1 MDVALVVAGLLLLF
15 GGGEFLVRGAVSLAE
30 RFGLSK
36 LIVGMVIVG
45 FGTSTPELLVSLQAA
60 MAGAPEIALGNV
72 IGSNICNTL
81 LILGMAAFIFPV
93 ATDGPGLKREA
104 GVMTLVSF
112 ALLPL
117 LFLPTLGA
125 LLGAG
130 MLAVLTVYLVYSYR
144 LERKAPQSA
153 FEAEAAEL
161 ETKALKTPWT
171 ALVTVVGLVALLIG
185 ARLLVSGATGIARDL
200 GVSEAVIGL
209 TVVAVGTSLPELA
222 TALVAAWR
230 KHADV
235 ALANVIGS
243 NIFNILAILGATV
256 LVEPISVAARFSRV
270 DGPVM
275 AGAAL
280 VTLLLLWRG
289 RPLGRPVGVL
299 FLAGYALYISLQ
311 GVIR

>member
-1 MDVALVVAGLLLLF
+1 MDVAFVFAGLLLLF

-45 FGTSTPELLVSLQAA
+45 FGTSTPELLVSLEAA
-60 MAGAPEIALGNV
+60 LAGSPEIALGNV

-93 ATDGPGLKREA
+93 ATDAPGVKREA
-104 GVMTLVSF
+104 SVMTLVAFS
-112 ALLPL
+112 LLPL
-117 LFLPTLGA
+117 LFLDTLGRG
-125 LLGAG
+125 LGAA
-130 MLAVLTVYLVYSYR
+130 MLAILCAYLIYSYR

-153 FEAEAAEL
+153 FEAEAEEL
-161 ETKALKTPWT
+161 ETKALTAPWA
-171 ALVTVVGLVALLIG
+171 ALIAVAGLIALLIG

-209 TVVAVGTSLPELA
+209 TVVAIGTSLPELA

-243 NIFNILAILGATV
+243 NIFNILAILGGTV
-256 LVEPISVAARFSRV
+256 LVEPMAVAARFSRI
-270 DGPVM
+270 DGPIM
-275 AGAAL
+275 AGAVL
-280 VTLLLLWRG
+280 LTLALLWRG
-289 RPLGRPVGVL
+289 KPLGRPVGVL

-311 GVIR
+311 GVIS